1 MNRTSQYKRL
11 YLLAMILIG
20 APVVFCIF
28 YFRLSLQAVM
38 LVAVLLLIPGR
49 LPGFFWRDFSRG
61 RKLLSTGDWES
72 SLKYFERFLSEV
84 KRRPWLKH
92 FIWLSWGFYTRDIE
106 VMTHNNMGA
115 AQLGLGQLAE
125 AEQHFDMARQIDS
138 QAPLPYYN
146 RALLAQIRGDA
157 DSAKALLEK
166 SQILGYR
173 GTTYDKLIEVA
184 GSVLAQIEGHG
195 AG

>member
-1 MNRTSQYKRL
+1 MNRTSQYKLL

-20 APVVFCIF
+20 TPVVFCIF
-28 YFRLSLQAVM
+28 YFRLSLQEVM
-38 LVAVLLLIPGR
+38 LVAILLLIPGR
-49 LPGFFWRDFSRG
+49 LPGFFWRDFYRG

-146 RALLAQIRGDA
+146 LALLAQIRGDA

-166 SQILGYR
+166 AQRLGYR
-173 GTTYDKLIEVA
+173 GTTYDKLIEAA
-184 GSVLAQIEGHG
+184 GSVLAQLEGHD
-195 AG
+195 AR